1 MLDVILKSILENRID
16 ESNLSR
22 TDKFKV
28 QFYKEKLNE
37 EIYGGYITGYHQTE
51 DVQRFIKSVTKSKII
66 FGSGNAYGKG
76 FYLTSDL
83 ISQKNMLG
91 NYGDTVVKCLFKP
104 NGILFFDTENQIK
117 VFKREMSLI
126 EQCNYWGI
134 NLTTFQ
140 VKHITAIDNKMSQHT
155 DDFTADY
162 VTSIFD
168 KIVGCVGLSF
178 TQIQDGNVIVL
189 FDTNNIKVSGYYP
202 IIFTDNDVELGN
214 FKPIDI
220 VHYRDEQVIS
230 TPSNTLKSDN
240 KLTTDADFEYYN
252 KLYKKINLFLG
263 YKLLN
268 LFLYATI
275 DTDDLYNFVNEN
287 NNGLHYKMKHG
298 DLIWVLNILKKYG
311 DYNKDYQIFGGYSDS
326 NNLVRELNKRNI
338 VLSTGFSQ
346 YFPYKITSE
355 DKQVDYIKSINKK
368 VDINSINY
376 ITNGYDK
383 LSDVILSKTK
393 DSNNKIIEYCVKQL
407 NKIIKSKNRK
417 IDKSDLNYIRDG
429 YDLLEFLISVDD
441 SVKNIIEVIPDDV
454 DIEKIT
460 PDVLKTILLQVEK
473 TNPTVRFKF
482 LD

>member
-1 MLDVILKSILENRID
+1 MLDIILKSILENRID
-16 ESNLSR
+16 ESNLSK

-37 EIYGGYITGYHQTE
+37 EIYGGYITGYHQT
-51 DVQRFIKSVTKSKII
+51 DNIQKFIKGVTKNKIV
-66 FGSGNAYGKG
+66 FGMGNAYGKG

-83 ISQKNMLG
+83 QSQINMLG
-91 NYGDTVVKCLFKP
+91 TYGDTIVKCLFKP
-104 NGILFFDTENQIK
+104 NGILFFDTENQMK
-117 VFKREMSLI
+117 VFKRQMSLI
-126 EQCNYWGI
+126 EQCDYWGI
-134 NLTTFQ
+134 NLTSSQ
-140 VKHITAIDNKMSQHT
+140 IKHINDIDYRMKRHT
-155 DDFTADY
+155 NHFTADY
-162 VTSIFD
+162 VTNIFD
-168 KIVGCVGLSF
+168 SIVGCVGISF
-178 TQIQDGNVIVL
+178 TQVQDGNVIVL

-202 IIFTDNDVELGN
+202 IVITKYDAKLGK

-220 VHYRDEQVIS
+220 IHYHDEQVIS
-230 TPSNTLKSDN
+230 TPSNTLKAHN
-240 KLTTDADFEYYN
+240 KLITDNDFQYYV
-252 KLYKKINLFLG
+252 KLYEKINLFLG

-268 LFLYATI
+268 LFLYATN

-326 NNLVRELNKRNI
+326 NNLVRQLNKRNI

-355 DKQVDYIKSINKK
+355 DNQVDYIKSINKK
-368 VDINSINY
+368 IDINTINY

-393 DSNNKIIEYCVKQL
+393 GSNDKTIEYCVKQL

-417 IDKSDLNYIRDG
+417 IDKTELNYIRDG
-429 YDLLEFLISVDD
+429 YDLLSFLISVDD
-441 SVKNIIEVIPDDV
+441 SVKNIIEAIPDDI

-460 PDVLKTILLQVEK
+460 PEVLKVILLQVEK
-473 TNPTVRFKF
+473 TNPTVKFKF